1 MIDSK
6 SSTCIISVSVF
17 IRLQRVK
24 CETTIQPGVSYI
36 VQYKRVLCFSFY
48 SIVTRSPKW
57 HIASGLKIKSLSVF
71 QYSFFLYCSFM
82 VDLENHSY
90 SSDTI
95 QNQMFG
101 LIICNGRI
109 KQLETH
115 CSVTECT
122 TILTKQTANLTFLFI
137 SKAIQQLLTTTV

>member
-1 MIDSK
+1 MCLYLLGYKESN
-6 SSTCIISVSVF
+6 SRLPFSQVSLF
-17 IRLQRVK
+17 LFF
-24 CETTIQPGVSYI
+24 S
-36 VQYKRVLCFSFY
+36 LFLFLSFY
-48 SIVTRSPKW
+48 SIVTQSPKW

-71 QYSFFLYCSFM
+71 QYSFFLFCSFM

-109 KQLETH
+109 KQLETY
-115 CSVTECT
+115 CSVTKCT

-137 SKAIQQLLTTTV
+137 FMAKSS